1 MENLWIG
8 GGRVYTMDPR
18 RPEAESVYIENG
30 IIRGLDL
37 SREEAE
43 RLSEASGR
51 ATAEAGSGLKV
62 IDLAG
67 RCLLPGFHDSH
78 LHMIAYGATQ
88 TDCVDLSGARSV
100 AEVQELLRKH
110 IRENEKKPGSWVIG
124 SGWNH
129 EKFTDKRMPKRE
141 DLDAVSTEHYIFI
154 KRVCIHIAAVNSK
167 VLELCGLESGT
178 DVGDAGTA
186 GNAGTAGD
194 AGTARAA
201 AESGGVLED
210 SQEIGRDEG
219 GRPNGLIFEDAINN
233 VVLIH
238 RPPYGEEEISRII
251 LKTAEGM
258 KQSGFTTIQTDDMK
272 AFADEDSKKNILKA
286 YDRLRNE
293 GRLPLRIIEQVQVS
307 SLAELEAI
315 MEVAAEIE
323 NDDWFSI
330 KTIKVLLDGS
340 LGGWTAAVNRP
351 YADNPEAV
359 GVLNFTDEELYRIGR
374 YCRERDLQ
382 LACHAIGDRAIDQL
396 LTLTNRLEEE
406 FGAPL
411 PGKEP
416 RIVHC
421 QLSSYEQIEELSR
434 LSFLA
439 DIQPT
444 FVPSDFRLVEE
455 RIGKEE
461 QRSIYA
467 WHTLLEKGIGLAGS
481 SDCPVETYLPFY
493 GIRAAV
499 CRNSLEGEPAG
510 GWRPFEKLTVKEALA
525 LYTTGAA
532 RSVGE
537 ENRRGMIR
545 EGFLAD
551 LAVTDRDPYETEP
564 EHLHEIKVEEV
575 ICGGRCQSE
584 SSM

>member
-1 MENLWIG
+1 MNNLWIG
-8 GGRVYTMDPR
+8 GGRIYTMDSQ
-18 RPEAESVYIENG
+18 RPEAESVYVENG
-30 IIRGLDL
+30 VIKALDL
-37 SREEAE
+37 SREDAA
-43 RLSEASGR
+43 RLSGGDGGGE
-51 ATAEAGSGLKV
+51 LKV

-100 AEVQELLRKH
+100 VEVQELLRKH

-129 EKFTDKRMPKRE
+129 ENFTDKRMPDRE

-154 KRVCIHIAAVNSK
+154 KRICIHIAAVNSK
-167 VLELCGLESGT
+167 VLELCGLEGEEDQES
-178 DVGDAGTA
+178 AG
-186 GNAGTAGD
+186 
-194 AGTARAA
+194 A
-201 AESGGVLED
+201 AETSP
-210 SQEIGRDEG
+210 EIGRFED

-238 RPPYGEEEISRII
+238 RPPYGEEEIRRII
-251 LKTAEGM
+251 LETAEGM
-258 KQSGFTTIQTDDMK
+258 RRSGFTTIQTDDMK
-272 AFADEDSKKNILKA
+272 AFADEGSKKNILKA
-286 YDRLRNE
+286 YDQLRKD

-307 SLAELEAI
+307 SLAELETI
-315 MEVAAEIE
+315 METAEELE

-351 YADNPEAV
+351 YADNPQAV
-359 GVLNFTDEELYRIGR
+359 GVLNFTDQELYEIGR
-374 YCRERDLQ
+374 YCRERELQ

-396 LTLTNRLEEE
+396 LALTARLEAE
-406 FGAPL
+406 FGAPA

-421 QLSSYEQIEELSR
+421 QLSSYEQIEELAR

-444 FVPSDFRLVEE
+444 FVPSDYQLVSQ
-455 RIGKEE
+455 RIAKEE
-461 QRSIYA
+461 QGSIYA
-467 WHTLLEKGIGLAGS
+467 WHTLLEQGIGLAGS

-499 CRNSLEGEPAG
+499 CRTSLEGEPSG
-510 GWRPFEKLTVKEALA
+510 GWRPYEKLTLKEALA
-525 LYTTGAA
+525 LYTTGSAK
-532 RSVGE
+532 SVGE

-551 LAVTDRDPYETEP
+551 LAVTDRDPYEVKP
-564 EHLHEIKVEEV
+564 EHLHEIRVEEV
-575 ICGGRCQSE
+575 ICGGVLTGAVR
-584 SSM
+584 